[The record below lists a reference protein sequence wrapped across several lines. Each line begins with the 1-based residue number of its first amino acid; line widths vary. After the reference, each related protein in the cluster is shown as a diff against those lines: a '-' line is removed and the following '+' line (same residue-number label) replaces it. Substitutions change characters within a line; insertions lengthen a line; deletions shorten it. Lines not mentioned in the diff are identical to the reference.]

1 MERQC
6 RGVSAAIFDAGA
18 SAVRWGDS
26 TVVRQ
31 RGLGGF
37 HHERLPKGSATP
49 VATTLGTP
57 LRVRSSVTVGKAAQ
71 RTAHR
76 NALARL
82 EVTVVGFAD
91 SHATAAHGFGDSR
104 ATVVGFPDS
113 LSGV

>member
-37 HHERLPKGSATP
+37 PHERLPKGSATP

-91 SHATAAHGFGDSR
+91 S
-104 ATVVGFPDS
+104 
-113 LSGV
+113 LSGVVSPMSDCRKALPT